1 MNLFSTTPLLPPE
14 TLRSPWFL
22 IFAAFVGVNTII
34 YMGLT
39 LSKLVP
45 WPKQVHPRRVRQMLG
60 VAESDGLAAE
70 PLEVRVSRESP
81 ADSAVHDIAGA
92 FGWLGGV
99 AMLLGSMSAFLHP
112 GEIHDF
118 VAMAIGL
125 ALLTIAQVMSRTK
138 MSPRA
143 ATWLWT
149 ASASALA
156 LSIAFNIS
164 LGTLERLGYFLVLAV
179 VVGAVALTWPSF
191 IVGSLVVLGSY
202 LALAAQ
208 VATRIDGDWFAPAVG
223 AAIAGALLQVVR
235 RRSLKILTDVDRLEN
250 QLGSTD
256 VLTGA
261 LTRQGL
267 ITLGPTVRRAAQRVD
282 RPVFAMIVDV
292 EDLGGAN
299 RTYGTGYGDD
309 LLRTVAEA
317 MRTAA
322 RDADLLGRWSGD
334 EFALIGMGG
343 EDSIAALAERIPRI
357 IAESPVTLGKTP
369 LRVKMGT
376 AVGTSAEHVEDI
388 VERALADLT
397 DAGAPDETDEAA

>member
-1 MNLFSTTPLLPPE
+1 VGSADGRDVRRESFIPANLPVVLYATALVVLYLVQSDALWEPVLLQPLLNAVVFGAPL
-14 TLRSPWFL
+14 TVAVLATIAFLRS
-22 IFAAFVGVNTII
+22 G
-34 YMGLT
+34 
-39 LSKLVP
+39 
-45 WPKQVHPRRVRQMLG
+45 RRVL
-60 VAESDGLAAE
+60 
-70 PLEVRVSRESP
+70 
-81 ADSAVHDIAGA
+81 I
-92 FGWLGGV
+92 
-99 AMLLGSMSAFLHP
+99 
-112 GEIHDF
+112 
-118 VAMAIGL
+118 
-125 ALLTIAQVMSRTK
+125 
-138 MSPRA
+138 
-143 ATWLWT
+143 
-149 ASASALA
+149 ALA
-156 LSIAFNIS
+156 LGVYVFGLGS
-164 LGTLERLGYFLVLAV
+164 LGGPVLVAFV
-179 VVGAVALTWPSF
+179 DINAGVSMHNTMS
-191 IVGSLVVLGSY
+191 
-202 LALAAQ
+202 
-208 VATRIDGDWFAPAVG
+208 
-223 AAIAGALLQVVR
+223 AIAGALLQVVR

-397 DAGAPDETDEAA
+397 GAGAPDETDEAA